1 MCLKA
6 FFWVEKLHKMTKAI
20 ILIFDGQSFL
30 ALHRLTQNRVS
41 VPFPSVH
48 VHRIALQST
57 AGPQRGAAAFWKTA
71 DPHVFYGNFWIFF
84 ILNKLHILY
93 PNPNPA
99 PTQHRK
105 LPAFSHFQK
114 KKTYHLVWFVDCFP
128 YGHQKTSHNVRNTWT
143 THSLTHTFA
152 PCLETPDN
160 STN

>member
-1 MCLKA
+1 
-6 FFWVEKLHKMTKAI
+6 MTKAI

-114 KKTYHLVWFVDCFP
+114 KTVSFSMICRLFSLWAPKNIPQCKEYLNHTL
-128 YGHQKTSHNVRNTWT
+128 SHAHVCSMSRN
-143 THSLTHTFA
+143 
-152 PCLETPDN
+152 P
-160 STN
+160 